1 MDWTDTGYSYNV
13 EVAVVS
19 QTNVD
24 ETLGMLNGVVYE
36 GLTVGENY
44 NSDSRVQGKVTTVVA
59 QGTSDGYVENAR
71 LRIILTVPSRSWSE
85 ELMTGYVSNIS
96 ESNNNGYVKRT
107 YTIESTIWGL
117 LDHLVNTNIIIGKG
131 ARLINVWTRL
141 LNATT
146 RMQHKHDRAV
156 DHRFSTNIVY
166 EAGSSLGTILFEVA
180 SGYNRME
187 VDGHGRLVLEKYV
200 APSRR
205 NPSDFLDL
213 NDIRGLTLY
222 PLDKSSSKWEAPGRA
237 IVTSVR
243 TVTNRNG
250 KSSQQTIV
258 GCYDAPSSN
267 KTSIGARGWLKA
279 RRDTYS
285 GTSGNPSV
293 SELNAIAKR
302 NWQNAQNNG
311 DSWTCTSVFKDY
323 HAGDVL
329 TFIVPSKQGST
340 SVKSKKV
347 LVTAVTTNLESMTQD
362 LSLKEV

>member
-19 QTNVD
+19 QVNVD
-24 ETLGMLNGVVYE
+24 ETLGMLNGVLYE

-59 QGTSDGYVENAR
+59 QGTSDGYIENAR
-71 LRIILTVPSRSWSE
+71 LRIILTIPSRSWSE

-117 LDHLVNTNIIIGKG
+117 LDHLVHTNIIIGKG
-131 ARLINVWTRL
+131 AKLINVWTRL
-141 LNATT
+141 LNANT
-146 RMQHKHDRAV
+146 RMQHRHGDAA

-187 VDGHGRLVLEKYV
+187 VDGHGRLILEKYKS
-200 APSRR
+200 PSSQT
-205 NPSDFLDL
+205 PSDFLDL
-213 NDIRGLTLY
+213 NDIKGLMLY
-222 PLDKSSSKWEAPGRA
+222 PLDKTSSKWEAPGRA

-243 TVTNRNG
+243 TVTNSKG
-250 KSSQQTIV
+250 KTSQQTIV
-258 GCYDAPSSN
+258 GHYDAPPSN
-267 KTSIGARGWLKA
+267 STSMGARGWLKA
-279 RRDTYS
+279 RKDTYS

-293 SELNAIAKR
+293 SELNAIAKK
-302 NWQNAQNNG
+302 NWKNAQDKG

-329 TFIVPSKQGST
+329 NFVIPAKFGST

-347 LVTAVTTNLESMTQD
+347 LITAVTTNLESMTQD
-362 LSLKEV
+362 LSFKEV